1 MKRRSLTVEDQDQF
15 VQDILARYQDDLN
28 DRTDWSEGRLQR
40 YAKYRGW
47 LEPKNYPWPDASSQH
62 VPMLM
67 SNSQRTQDTLHN
79 AVLSTRPVMSAI
91 AINAADKEKGAS
103 IDDLTDY
110 QLFVEQA
117 GEEKIGELIDS
128 YVNDGKF
135 VAFIPWV
142 KEKREVLRTIAVP
155 MPQPGAPPDST
166 RMPLLAQH
174 FPGSYA
180 EFTKADTY
188 LIRWTD
194 AYHQKQSAKAEFFTD
209 DEGRPFVQLTTD
221 EILFDGPCLIPKA
234 LEDIVVPSRAAN
246 LQAPGP
252 SNPNGADH
260 VIMVDYPSWD
270 ELTRLQ
276 NRGYYDLLTKEQM
289 EDLDERVESGTGD
302 TNAQTTDDTEQ
313 HKIQRDLLAGQTYGH
328 AKTTGK
334 VFTRLTYFGRWDLD
348 DDGLEEEIVAR
359 VLVEKKLL
367 CRVRH
372 LQEEFPTPTP
382 RRPFAEATFLPVPG
396 EFYGISL
403 LELLEHLHNLTK
415 VLLDQMIDKHT
426 IANSPWGVYRSASG
440 VRPEIIRMAP
450 GELYP
455 VSNPQTDIVF
465 PALPQQDQS
474 IALNL
479 IGLVQSWADRTSM
492 QGSLQFGGVPQGKA
506 SALRTST
513 NMSSVLQQ
521 GDARPERIL
530 RRFFRGLSEVYAQ
543 MHELNQAFLPAKKQ
557 YRVTGVQAQGA
568 DPYRTIEN
576 AQAISGRFQFDF
588 KANSLNTSKALTSQV
603 LGELAP
609 MLVNGMMMQNG
620 LVTIENVYNL
630 IRDIIKSKG
639 QDENKY
645 IQAPPQSKIPK
656 ITAEDALGQMISGV
670 MPQGRPAEGAQAHLN
685 ILKAFLQDPRMI
697 EVSTE
702 PAFQSIYK
710 AYLQQVQGQVMQ
722 EQQQAQQAQQFAQT
736 VGGGG
741 GGQPGPEGQVDPNAM
756 QQTMQG
762 QNQLSD
768 ESLPTAGGGAMGAHG

>member
-1 MKRRSLTVEDQDQF
+1 MAIKRRSITVEEQDKF
-15 VQDILARYQDDLN
+15 VEDILARYHDDLN

-62 VPMLM
+62 IPMLM

-91 AINAADKEKGAS
+91 AINGADREKGTS
-103 IDDLTDY
+103 IDELQDY
-110 QLFVEQA
+110 QLFVEQT

-128 YVNDGKF
+128 FVNDGKF

-142 KEKREVLRTIAVP
+142 KERREVLRTIPVP
-155 MPQPGAPPDST
+155 MPQPGQPNESVQLPI
-166 RMPLLAQH
+166 LAQH

-180 EFTKADTY
+180 ERTKEDTY
-188 LIRWTD
+188 YIRWTD
-194 AYHQKQSAKAEFFTD
+194 QYQHKQSAKALFFAD

-221 EILFDGPCLIPKA
+221 EIIFDGPCLIPKA

-260 VIMVDYPSWD
+260 AIMVDYPSWD
-270 ELTRLQ
+270 EIKRLQ
-276 NRGYYDLLTKEQM
+276 DRDYYDLLTDEQLEVL
-289 EDLDERVESGTGD
+289 EDRAEGESGDTGS
-302 TNAQTTDDTEQ
+302 QTMDDTEQ
-313 HKIQRDLLAGQTYGH
+313 HKIQRDLLAGQTYGN
-328 AKTTGK
+328 AKTSAK

-359 VLVEKKLL
+359 VLLEKKYL

-396 EFYGISL
+396 QFYGISL

-426 IANSPWGVYRSASG
+426 LANSPWGVYRSASG
-440 VRPEIIRMAP
+440 VRPEVILMAP
-450 GELYP
+450 GHLYP
-455 VSNPQTDIVF
+455 VSNPQQDIAF
-465 PALPQQDQS
+465 PAIPQQDQS

-479 IGLVQSWADRTSM
+479 IAMIQQWADRTSM
-492 QGSLQFGGVPQGKA
+492 QGALQFGGVPQGKA

-530 RRFFRGLSEVYAQ
+530 RRFFRGLAEVYTQ

-568 DPYRTIEN
+568 DPYRTVESPDM
-576 AQAISGRFQFDF
+576 ISGRFQFDF
-588 KANSLNTSKALTSQV
+588 KANALNTNKALTSQV
-603 LGELAP
+603 LSELAP
-609 MLVNGMMMQNG
+609 MLVNGMMMQSG

-630 IRDIIKSKG
+630 IRDIIQSKG

-645 IQAPPQSKIPK
+645 INAPPQSKIPK
-656 ITAEDALGQMISGV
+656 ITAQDAMGQMISGV
-670 MPQGRPAEGAQAHLN
+670 MPQGRPAEGAQAHLEF
-685 ILKAFLQDPRMI
+685 LKAFLQDPRII

-710 AYLQQVQGQVMQ
+710 QYVQNVQQLAMQ
-722 EQQQAQQAQQFAQT
+722 EQQQAQMAQQFAQT

-741 GGQPGPEGQVDPNAM
+741 NAQPGPEGQIDQNAM
-756 QQTMQG
+756 HPGMAG
-762 QNQLSD
+762 QNQVQD
-768 ESLPTAGGGAMGAHG
+768 ESLPGAKGQMG